1 MGSTP
6 AGAVTS
12 NSAPETTLQARVA
25 DHQKAISALDAERA
39 QLVKQLEAL
48 RAEKSVLQ
56 AVARKVATRR
66 TSGGGGAA
74 GGGQQL

>member
-6 AGAVTS
+6 AAAITS
-12 NSAPETTLQARVA
+12 NNAPETSLQARVA
-25 DHQKAISALDAERA
+25 DHQRAISALDAERA

-66 TSGGGGAA
+66 PSGGGA

>member
-12 NSAPETTLQARVA
+12 NSAPETPLQARVA
-25 DHQKAISALDAERA
+25 EHQKAISDLDAERA

-48 RAEKSVLQ
+48 RAEKSLLQ

-66 TSGGGGAA
+66 SSGGGGV